1 MALVVRK
8 FINAIRGVI
17 HGLEKRPWIPMVLY
31 LGIFAVLVIVSG
43 LLIANLISS
52 RWRPMPELTPT
63 AKLAIDK
70 TSTFLY
76 SVLRVAGAIAVVVVP
91 VVMLCARRF
100 LAAFHTLILG
110 ISGVA
115 ASILFLFATAPLWF
129 AASMEIV
136 NAKEAV
142 GEKLEH
148 VETYKDYSEASSVKS
163 LRKVV
168 PPGATNIMAV
178 YKVYFQGSSINLR
191 CSISKE
197 DLMKF
202 AAKEKYVF
210 KEYNLLDYGYGR
222 DFSWHDK
229 DDVLFS
235 QFPEIK
241 DGRVVEHHSDGY
253 LSCVA
258 IDGYNGGKRAEDEL
272 LYLYDI
278 DCSILWVKRSR

>member
-1 MALVVRK
+1 MALVVKK
-8 FINAIRGVI
+8 FINAIREVI
-17 HGLEKRPWIPMVLY
+17 HGLEKRPWIPMALY
-31 LGIFAVLVIVSG
+31 LGIFAILVIVSG
-43 LLIANLISS
+43 LLIVNLISS
-52 RWRPMPELTPT
+52 RWRPIPELTPA

-91 VVMLCARRF
+91 VAMLCARRF
-100 LAAFHTLILG
+100 LAAFYTLILG

-129 AASMEIV
+129 AASMEIA
-136 NAKEAV
+136 NAKEAA

-163 LRKVV
+163 LREIL
-168 PPGATNIMAV
+168 PPGSTDIKAV
-178 YKVYFQGSSINLR
+178 YRAYFQGSSVNLR
-191 CSISKE
+191 CSISE
-197 DLMKF
+197 ADLMKF
-202 AAKEKYVF
+202 AAERKYVF
-210 KEYNLLDYGYGR
+210 NEYNLLDYGSGR

-229 DDVLFS
+229 DDMLFS

-241 DGRVVEHHSDGY
+241 DGQVLEHHPDGY

-258 IDGYNGGKRAEDEL
+258 INGYNGGKRSEEEL
-272 LYLYDI
+272 LYLYDVK
-278 DCSILWVKRSR
+278 CSILWVKRSR

>member
-76 SVLRVAGAIAVVVVP
+76 SVLRVAGAIVVVVVP

-210 KEYNLLDYGYGR
+210 KEYNLLDYGCGR

-258 IDGYNGGKRAEDEL
+258 IDGYNGGKRAEEEL